1 MESNPLVSIALCTF
15 NGEAYLPVQLDSIL
29 AQTYSRLEVVVLDDG
44 STDATVG
51 MLEDYARRDSRIRL
65 HRNPQRLGFIRNFE
79 RAITLCTG
87 ELIALSDQDDIWHP
101 EKIERLLRH
110 LNGHTLVYH
119 DSELIDAEGKALGK
133 RIRDLGAMLRGQHP
147 LAFIFGNC
155 VSGHSLLFRRELVP
169 HLQPF
174 PTCFYHDQWL
184 ALIASSLGT
193 IDFVEDCLVQYRRH
207 ESAAFQQLAR
217 QSSRRGQR
225 RRGAQRARDFVAGE
239 ENYLARIAIYAQ
251 HPACAEPRTMNRLLR
266 LYRKYMNSYFSP
278 GLATFLLTHPEM
290 LFFLFARRP
299 LPSLARLGWVLRHT
313 QGVRLRSL
321 MRRFDLKG
329 LLGFAE
335 DH

>member
-1 MESNPLVSIALCTF
+1 MESNPLVSIALCTL
-15 NGEAYLPVQLDSIL
+15 NGEHYLPVQLESIL

-65 HRNPQRLGFIRNFE
+65 HHNPQRLGFIRNFE

-119 DSELIDAEGKALGK
+119 DSELIDAEGNALGK
-133 RIRDLGAMLRGQHP
+133 RITDLGAMLRGQHP

-155 VSGHSLLFRRELVP
+155 VSGHALLFRRDLVRY
-169 HLQPF
+169 LLPF

-207 ESAAFQQLAR
+207 ESAAVQQMAR
-217 QSSRRGQR
+217 QTSRRGQR

-239 ENYLARIAIYAQ
+239 ANYLARIAVYAE
-251 HPACAEPRTMNRLLR
+251 HPACAEPGTMNRLLR
-266 LYRKYMNSYFSP
+266 LYRRYMNSYFAP
-278 GLATFLLTHPEM
+278 GLAAFLLTHPEM
-290 LFFLFARRP
+290 LFFLFARLP
-299 LPSLARLGWVLRHT
+299 LPSLARLGWVLRHA

-329 LLGFAE
+329 LLGFTE
-335 DH
+335 EH